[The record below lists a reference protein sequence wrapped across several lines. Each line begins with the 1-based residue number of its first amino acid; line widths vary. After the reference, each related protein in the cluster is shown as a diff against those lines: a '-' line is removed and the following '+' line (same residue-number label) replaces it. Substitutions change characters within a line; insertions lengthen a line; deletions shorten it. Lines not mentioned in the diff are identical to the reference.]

1 LRFKDVDD
9 RIQRAYRMREKLW
22 LERLLAFNS
31 WPLLFICGAKHVQG
45 FRRLLEQNGIEV
57 VIFAQDWPEN

>member
-1 LRFKDVDD
+1 
-9 RIQRAYRMREKLW
+9 MREKLW